1 MCSDICKSIRCHECH
16 WASMGHNSGIQMNQ
30 KGWGILREQQGIKY
44 WIPIS
49 ILSNLKIIWLCCID
63 FFPLKCIVE
72 IVNLMALAR
81 GILILLNVYCVVD
94 TLWGFPGGSDS
105 KAVNHWPA
113 TRETRLRSLGREDP
127 LEKEMAT
134 HSSTLAWKMPWME
147 EPGRLQSMRSQRV
160 VHSWVTSLSHASKVM
175 LKILQ
180 ARLQEY
186 GTRELP
192 DVQAGFRKGRGTR
205 NQIADI
211 LWITE
216 KAREF

>member
-94 TLWGFPGGSDS
+94 TLWGFPGGSEV
-105 KAVNHWPA
+105 KASACNVGDLGSIPGSG
-113 TRETRLRSLGREDP
+113 RSLGEGNGNP
-127 LEKEMAT
+127 LQYSYLENAMDGA
-134 HSSTLAWKMPWME
+134 AW
-147 EPGRLQSMRSQRV
+147 
-160 VHSWVTSLSHASKVM
+160 
-175 LKILQ
+175 
-180 ARLQEY
+180 
-186 GTRELP
+186 
-192 DVQAGFRKGRGTR
+192 
-205 NQIADI
+205 
-211 LWITE
+211 
-216 KAREF
+216 